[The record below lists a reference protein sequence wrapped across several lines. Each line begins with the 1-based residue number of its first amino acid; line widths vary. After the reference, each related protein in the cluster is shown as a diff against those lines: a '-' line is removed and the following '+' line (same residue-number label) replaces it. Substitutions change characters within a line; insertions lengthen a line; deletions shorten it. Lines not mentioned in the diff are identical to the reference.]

1 MDPFSCI
8 YKDVNKFSL
17 SSNCKV
23 SLQVTIET
31 PITELL
37 LKMRF
42 GILVVLAFI
51 VITAEIGKQLIGFSN
66 DYTAN
71 LILY

>member
-8 YKDVNKFSL
+8 YKNVNKFSL
-17 SSNCKV
+17 SLNCKV

-37 LKMRF
+37 KMRF
-42 GILVVLAFI
+42 GILIVLAFI
-51 VITAEIGKQLIGFSN
+51 VITAEIGKQPIGFSN

-71 LILY
+71 

>member
-1 MDPFSCI
+1 MDSFSCI

-17 SSNCKV
+17 SSNRKA
-23 SLQVTIET
+23 SLQVTVEVL
-31 PITELL
+31 ITELL

-42 GILVVLAFI
+42 AVLVVLAFI
-51 VITAEIGKQLIGFSN
+51 VITAEFGKQPIGFSN

-71 LILY
+71 